1 MRGPWVAVLWAAF
14 SFPALA
20 QHNHPSEHAEI
31 HDKFYSTWMRPD
43 MPNSS
48 CCDKKDCYPTE
59 ARRRNGNWYALRR
72 EDRQWILV
80 PPAKIELN
88 RDSPDGRNHLCAPPP
103 VGGDVPFCFIAGG
116 GT

>member
-1 MRGPWVAVLWAAF
+1 
-14 SFPALA
+14 
-20 QHNHPSEHAEI
+20 
-31 HDKFYSTWMRPD
+31 

-48 CCDKKDCYPTE
+48 CCNKMDCYPTE
-59 ARRRNGNWYALRR
+59 ARFRGGKWYALRR
-72 EDRQWILV
+72 EDHRWIVV

-103 VGGDVPFCFIAGG
+103 AIGDVPFCFIAGS